1 MNPEPNNWW
10 IAGQALLILAATY
23 GLSKLVKYLV
33 TQLMDNSSSDEKIAA
48 LLGEEDSQAVKKWSN
63 RAARL
68 IVIFVGVFFTYET
81 LIRIPAIAEFR
92 ERSNAFVVQMNEHSV
107 AAFVIN
113 ALFVLIV
120 TILFL
125 RVLNGFGRTVSNILQ
140 TLKSDRRHYIK
151 AFTVRKLEIFSAKQ
165 MKTFILTG
173 IRGLRWIIVI
183 LLWLA
188 YLMILFA
195 IFPTTRGIVVTVLTY
210 VFEVLKEGW
219 LGLIQFIPNLLSLVV
234 IAVITRIVI
243 RMSKYI
249 FDRLKNEDIK
259 IQGFDPEWADATSDL
274 VRILLLALAIVI
286 AFPYLPFAESPAF
299 QGLSIFIGAL
309 LSLGSTSV
317 VGNLMAGIV
326 LIYTSAFNVGD
337 RVKIAET
344 FGDVIEKTML
354 VTRVRTIKNVEVT
367 IPNSM
372 VLASHI
378 INYTEE
384 ANEKGLILNTTI
396 TLSYD
401 VSWRKVH
408 EVLIAAALATPGV
421 DPDPK
426 PFVYQTALDD
436 FYVHYEINAYTCQP
450 EVMDDTY
457 SFLHENIQDKC
468 NEAGIEITSPHYHAL
483 RDGNTKAVP
492 AEHLPKGYQAP
503 GFKINK
509 GE

>member
-10 IAGQALLILAATY
+10 IAGQAVLILAATY
-23 GLSKLVKYLV
+23 GLTKLVKYLV
-33 TQLMDNSSSDEKIAA
+33 TQLMDNTTVDEKIAA
-48 LLGEEDSQAVKKWSN
+48 LLGKEDSQAVKKWSN

-81 LIRIPAIAEFR
+81 LIRIPAIDEFR
-92 ERSNAFVVQMNEHSV
+92 TQCNEFVTRMNQHSV
-107 AAFVIN
+107 AAFIINSTIVI
-113 ALFVLIV
+113 VV
-120 TILFL
+120 TILFV
-125 RVLNGFGRTVSNILQ
+125 RVLNAFGRMVNNILQ
-140 TLKSDRRHYIK
+140 TLKSDRRTYIK
-151 AFTVRKLEIFSAKQ
+151 AFTVNKLEIFSAKQ
-165 MKTFILTG
+165 MKTFVLTG
-173 IRGLRWIIVI
+173 IRGLRWVIVI

-188 YLMILFA
+188 YLLILFA
-195 IFPTTRGIVVTVLTY
+195 IFPTTRGIVITVLAY
-210 VFEVLKEGW
+210 LFNAVKDGW
-219 LGLIQFIPNLLSLVV
+219 EGLIKFIPNLLSLVV
-234 IAVITRIVI
+234 IAVFTHIII
-243 RMSKYI
+243 RMSRYI
-249 FDRLKNEDIK
+249 FERLKTEEFK
-259 IQGFDPEWADATSDL
+259 IQGFDPEWADTTADL
-274 VRILLLALAIVI
+274 VRILLIAFGVVI
-286 AFPYLPFAESPAF
+286 AFPYLPFADSPAF
-299 QGLSIFIGAL
+299 QGLSIFLGAL

-317 VGNLMAGIV
+317 IGNLMAGIV

-337 RVKIAET
+337 RVKIAQT

-401 VSWRKVH
+401 IPWRKVH
-408 EVLIAAALATPGV
+408 EVLIEAALATPGV
-421 DPDPK
+421 DPEPR
-426 PFVYQTALDD
+426 PFVYQIALDD

-492 AEHLPKGYQAP
+492 EEHLPKGYQAP